1 MNKTKIL
8 TLVTL
13 LFSLIV
19 ISMGA
24 YTRLSDSGLGC
35 PDWPGCYGY
44 LSVPLT
50 QTEIQDAESK
60 FPEARPVE
68 TEKAW
73 PEMIHRYLAATLG
86 LLVIMTAITHLYQK
100 KQRLIAFSL
109 LVLIALQGTLGLW
122 TVTLKLHPLIVMLH
136 LLGGFSTAILLV
148 LLLLGPRAQH
158 SHYDKYAIAV
168 FFIIFMQV
176 FLGAWTSAN
185 YASLICPDFPSCQ
198 GSLFPPVSFS
208 KAFNFLLPFDS
219 DYEFGT
225 LDNIA
230 RVTIHM
236 SHRYFAMIVTFSMIG
251 FLSVAYY
258 MQLAP
263 KKILYLIASLLI
275 VQLTLGIMNILY
287 LMPQYIAVGHN
298 IFGLFI
304 LLSWTWLIH
313 SLSDKS

>member
-1 MNKTKIL
+1 MTKTKIL
-8 TLVTL
+8 TQITL
-13 LFSLIV
+13 IFSIIV

-44 LSVPLT
+44 LTVPESHS
-50 QTEIQDAESK
+50 EIQDAESK

-86 LLVIMTAITHLYQK
+86 LLVITTAVTHLYQK
-100 KQRLIAFSL
+100 KQRLIALALIL
-109 LVLIALQGTLGLW
+109 LIGLQGTLGLW
-122 TVTLKLHPLIVMLH
+122 TVTLKLHPLIVMFH
-136 LLGGFSTAILLV
+136 LLGGFSTAILLT
-148 LLLLGPRAQH
+148 LLLLGPRPQH
-158 SHYDKYAIAV
+158 SRYDKYAIGV
-168 FFIIFMQV
+168 FVIIFMQV

-198 GSLFPPVSFS
+198 GSLFPPFSFS
-208 KAFNFLLPFDS
+208 KAFNFFLPFDT
-219 DYEFGT
+219 DYEFGA

-236 SHRYFAMIVTFSMIG
+236 SHRYFAMIVTFSIIG
-251 FLSVAYY
+251 FLSVTYY

-263 KKILYLIASLLI
+263 KKIIYLIALLLI
-275 VQLTLGIMNILY
+275 IQLTLGIMNILY
-287 LMPQYIAVGHN
+287 LMPQVIAVGHN